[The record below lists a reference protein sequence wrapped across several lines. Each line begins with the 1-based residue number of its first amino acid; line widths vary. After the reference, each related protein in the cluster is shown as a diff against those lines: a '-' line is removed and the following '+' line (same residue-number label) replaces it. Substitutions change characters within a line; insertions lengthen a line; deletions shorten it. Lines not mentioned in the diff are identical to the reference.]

1 MTMHIKKLCVG
12 ISTIEQLMASNDRRS
27 EPDHPKTG
35 EDFIYITTRTRP
47 QKWESIVD
55 GGSLYWIIDRRLCCR
70 QEIIDFREGTKQ
82 DGTPAWH
89 IDLRAEVIPVEISF
103 HRPFQGWRYLEPK
116 VAPKDEN
123 RLFGRENH
131 LDDEFPHAL
140 RRELTELGLF

>member
-1 MTMHIKKLCVG
+1 MSMHLKKLCVG
-12 ISTIEQLMASNDRRS
+12 ISSIEHLVASNERRS

-47 QKWESIVD
+47 QKWESVLD

-70 QEIIDFREGTKQ
+70 QEIIDFREGNKK

-89 IDLRAEVIPVEISF
+89 IDLRAEVIPVEMSS

-116 VAPKDEN
+116 VAPADVN
-123 RLFGRENH
+123 RVFLAADP
-131 LDDEFPHAL
+131 LDDEIPHAL
-140 RRELTELGLF
+140 RRELTDLGLY